1 MARGPSHQRRA
12 LNVKGWGLMEIG
24 IYVAAGL
31 SNGAL
36 YALMALGLV
45 LIYQTQSFIP
55 FVNGE
60 FFTAGAFLGFTAF
73 GALGLP
79 YWLAFVVAILSGAA
93 IGLITEKVAIRRIA
107 TSHHL
112 SLVMATAGAS
122 IILQGIARAR
132 WGDDI
137 YTMPP
142 IFAGAPVDIAGIP
155 VAQQNLVVIGVTAV
169 IAILLFA
176 FFAHA
181 KLGKQM
187 RAVSQSL
194 TGSQIIGISPI
205 KVYRYTWTLSGAIGG
220 AAGVLAAPIML
231 LYPDMGGIILI
242 KGFAA
247 AVLGG
252 LTSIPGAI
260 LGGVLIGVSEQ
271 LIGGYVGTA
280 YIEISAFVVI
290 MVVLLVRPQGL
301 LGTNTQGRV

>member
-1 MARGPSHQRRA
+1 
-12 LNVKGWGLMEIG
+12 MEAAV
-24 IYVAAGL
+24 YVVAGL

-45 LIYQTQSFIP
+45 LIYRAQSFVP

-60 FFTAGAFLGFTAF
+60 FFTGGAFIGFTAF
-73 GALGLP
+73 SALALP
-79 YWLAFVVAILSGAA
+79 YWLSFIVAVLCGTL
-93 IGLITEKVAIRRIA
+93 IGLVTERVAVRPIA
-107 TSHHL
+107 QSHHL
-112 SLVMATAGAS
+112 SLVMATAGTS

-137 YTMPP
+137 YTLPP
-142 IFAGAPVDIAGIP
+142 IVASGPLDIAGVP
-155 VAQQNLVVIGVTAV
+155 VAPQNLVVIVVTAIV
-169 IAILLFA
+169 AVALFVFFA
-176 FFAHA
+176 FA

-194 TGSQIIGISPI
+194 MGAQIIGISPNRI
-205 KVYRYTWTLSGAIGG
+205 YRYTWALSAAIG
-220 AAGVLAAPIML
+220 AAGGVLAAPIML
-231 LYPDMGGIILI
+231 LYPDMGSGMLI

-260 LGGVLIGVSEQ
+260 LGGVVIGVSEQ
-271 LIGGYVGTA
+271 LIGGYVGTV

-290 MVVLLVRPQGL
+290 MAVLLIRPQGL
-301 LGTNTQGRV
+301 LGTSTQGRV

>member
-1 MARGPSHQRRA
+1 MEMA
-12 LNVKGWGLMEIG
+12 

-60 FFTAGAFLGFTAF
+60 FFTGGAFLGFTAF
-73 GALGLP
+73 SVLALP
-79 YWLAFVVAILSGAA
+79 YWISFIVAVLCGAL
-93 IGLITEKVAIRRIA
+93 IGLITERLAIRPIA
-107 TSHHL
+107 KSHHL

-137 YTMPP
+137 YTLPP
-142 IFAGAPVDIAGIP
+142 IFAGSAIEIAGVP

-169 IAILLFA
+169 IAVALFV

-187 RAVSQSL
+187 RAVAQSL
-194 TGSQIIGISPI
+194 TGAQIIGISPTR
-205 KVYRYTWTLSGAIGG
+205 VYRYTWTLSSAIGA

-231 LYPDMGGIILI
+231 LYPDMGGGILI

-271 LIGGYVGTA
+271 LIGGYIGTA
-280 YIEISAFVVI
+280 FIEISAFVVI
-290 MVVLLVRPQGL
+290 MAVLLIRPQGL
-301 LGTNTQGRV
+301 LGTSTQGRV

>member
-1 MARGPSHQRRA
+1 MF
-12 LNVKGWGLMEIG
+12 LE
-24 IYVAAGL
+24 VAVYTVAGL

-45 LIYQTQSFIP
+45 LIYRTQNFIP

-60 FFTAGAFLGFTAF
+60 FFTCGAFIGFSAF
-73 GALGLP
+73 TVLSLP
-79 YWLAFVVAILSGAA
+79 YWLAFLVAVVAGTL
-93 IGLITEKVAIRRIA
+93 IGLICERWTVRRIIE
-107 TSHHL
+107 SHHL
-112 SLVMATAGAS
+112 SLVMATAGTS
-122 IILQGIARAR
+122 IILQGIARLQ

-137 YTMPP
+137 YTLPP
-142 IFAGAPVDIAGIP
+142 IFPGSALEIADIPIAT
-155 VAQQNLVVIGVTAV
+155 QNVVVIGVTAV
-169 IAILLFA
+169 VSAALFA
-176 FFAHA
+176 FFAYA

-194 TGSQIIGISPI
+194 VGAQIIGISPKKI
-205 KVYRYTWTLSGAIGG
+205 YRSTWALS
-220 AAGVLAAPIML
+220 AAVGSVGGVLAAPIMM
-231 LYPDMGGIILI
+231 LYPDMGGGMLI

-271 LIGGYVGTA
+271 LVGGYLGTV

-290 MVVLLVRPQGL
+290 MVVLLLRPQGI
-301 LGTNTQGRV
+301 LGINTQGRV

>member
-1 MARGPSHQRRA
+1 
-12 LNVKGWGLMEIG
+12 MEIA
-24 IYVAAGL
+24 IYISAGL

-60 FFTAGAFLGFTAF
+60 FFTGGAFLGFTAF
-73 GALGLP
+73 NVLALP
-79 YWLAFVVAILSGAA
+79 YWMSFIVAVLCGAF
-93 IGLITEKVAIRRIA
+93 IGLVTERFAIRPIA
-107 TSHHL
+107 KSHHL

-122 IILQGIARAR
+122 IILQGLARTR

-142 IFAGAPVDIAGIP
+142 IFSGAPVDIAGVP

-169 IAILLFA
+169 IAVLLFA

-187 RAVSQSL
+187 RAVAQSL
-194 TGSQIIGISPI
+194 TGAQIVGISPVR
-205 KVYRYTWTLSGAIGG
+205 VYRYTWTLSGAMGG

-271 LIGGYVGTA
+271 LIGGYIGTA
-280 YIEISAFVVI
+280 FIEISAFVVI

-301 LGTNTQGRV
+301 LGTNTVGRV